1 MAKILPKAT
10 VKEKKTMK
18 IEQLRKKEQQKIVS
32 LMSVKKGK
40 KKEINNLYEP
50 YLKTSSFSFV
60 FIRMTKNYDRTK
72 KQKSQSS
79 LP

>member
-10 VKEKKTMK
+10 VKEKKNNENWTAQEK
-18 IEQLRKKEQQKIVS
+18 RIVENCEFDERQKR
-32 LMSVKKGK
+32 K